1 MGTMTMASD
10 HVAKPTDPDG
20 LILEAWGQGFLLGS
34 LLILAAIT
42 VANMRAGVLLHKLI
56 LLELVLAMGHG
67 TFIFPHEPVYG
78 WYLSVTAIGLNISWA
93 LHNVIA
99 WMKNRPFLSRKVS
112 RFYIVTVILCFPY
125 WCLEIYANFAY
136 FNNFNKVFLHTRPL
150 EPLFRYVGS
159 LRLARWHCP
168 LQHPKLNA
176 LNSDPWWVFTT
187 LSLFWTI
194 KREYSFGLWEIIKIS
209 PRFGI
214 MLAAMILSIA
224 FIIVDTCSVLNVFQ
238 TVLPTG
244 IEPFW
249 KISSVF
255 KCLCDTVVL
264 DDFKTALDHMRR
276 HWMERKNRDI
286 FVSPSLTPNPSPRA
300 YRVRGDIE
308 SAGSPDFPSVYS
320 PTKQS
325 GRLRYRDNT
334 ESFESRNGDEIT
346 RSPTYL
352 VNSERPRGIRPE
364 STFENRHPMR
374 EDIPDI
380 PLQRM

>member
-1 MGTMTMASD
+1 MRTMTMASD

-112 RFYIVTVILCFPY
+112 RFYIVTVVLCFPY

-136 FNNFNKVFLHTRPL
+136 FNNLNRIFLHTRHL
-150 EPLFRYVGS
+150 EPLFR
-159 LRLARWHCP
+159 
-168 LQHPKLNA
+168 
-176 LNSDPWWVFTT
+176 DPWWVFTT

-224 FIIVDTCSVLNVFQ
+224 FIIVDTCSVLNAFQ
-238 TVLPTG
+238 SVLPTG

-249 KISSVF
+249 KLSSVF

-286 FVSPSLTPNPSPRA
+286 FVSPSITPNPSPRA
-300 YRVRGDIE
+300 YRARGDIE
-308 SAGSPDFPSVYS
+308 SAGSPGWPDLPSVYS

-334 ESFESRNGDEIT
+334 ESLESRNGDEIT
-346 RSPTYL
+346 RSPTCL
-352 VNSERPRGIRPE
+352 VNSERPRGIPSPE
-364 STFENRHPMR
+364 SSFENRHPMR